1 MSGTRTTLTVER
13 PDLVGRDPELA
24 RLEHRLSGAISG
36 RGAMVAIVGEP
47 GIGKTRVTR
56 EFMERARIRGVT
68 VLQGR
73 GRVNGT
79 RLSYAPLAEALTE
92 YVRSTEPQALQED
105 LPREAGPILRLVPA
119 IIQRL
124 PGMGEPAAESFDQDP
139 PRLFDAV
146 TQFLTKASARAPI
159 VMALDDL
166 QWAGRGT
173 IEMLRHLVPA
183 VASGHVLIVGAY
195 RDAELRAQFAEALD
209 VLGNEPNYECVLL
222 GGLPR
227 DEIAGLV
234 RVGRYRC
241 PENMLKAIEEETKG
255 NPSLILQALVHLAEA
270 DIEGLSD

>member
-1 MSGTRTTLTVER
+1 MNGTRTTLTVER

-36 RGAMVAIVGEP
+36 RGSMVAIVGEP

-56 EFMERARIRGVT
+56 EFMERARSRGVT

-73 GRVNGT
+73 GRANGA

-92 YVRSTEPQALQED
+92 YVSSAEPQALQED
-105 LPREAGPILRLVPA
+105 LPREAGPILRLVPTL
-119 IIQRL
+119 IQRF
-124 PGMGEPAAESFDQDP
+124 PDMAEPAADSFDEDP
-139 PRLFDAV
+139 PGLFDAV
-146 TQFLTKASARAPI
+146 SQFLTKASARAPI

-183 VASGHVLIVGAY
+183 VASGHVLIVSAY
-195 RDAELRAQFAEALD
+195 REAELRQQVAGALD
-209 VLGNEPNYECVLL
+209 VLRNEPNYECALL

-227 DEIAGLV
+227 DDIARLV
-234 RVGRYRC
+234 RVGRHRC

-270 DIEGLSD
+270 GIEGLSD